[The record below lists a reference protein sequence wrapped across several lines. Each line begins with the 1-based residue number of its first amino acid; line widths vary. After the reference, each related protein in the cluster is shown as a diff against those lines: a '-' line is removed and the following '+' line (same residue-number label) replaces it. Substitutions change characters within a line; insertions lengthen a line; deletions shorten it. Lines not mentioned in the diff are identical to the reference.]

1 MIELD
6 GSTKSGSGTLLR
18 HAVSLATLLDEELHM
33 WNIRAKRD
41 KPGLRHQHRQAIL
54 ASRDICQGVVEG
66 AEVGSIEIRY
76 KPGDRIRDGY
86 YDWNIGTGGSTTML
100 AMTLL
105 PLACFAPKA
114 TTFRIIGGLF
124 QDFAPS
130 AYHMQHVLLPTLSKM
145 GVSAE
150 LTIERPGYAELG
162 GGIIRLDIKPVQG
175 KIKPLKLL
183 KPGEI
188 KEINGIALASH
199 LKQAKVSDRM
209 ATECART
216 LMQHGYQANIRAI
229 YDDTAPHEGAALA
242 IWAEAGDCLF
252 GFDQAGRKGR
262 RAEGIGKYV
271 ADNFLRDIGS
281 GATVDRYLADQ
292 LIIYAAL
299 ADGIT
304 EYIIPTLT
312 EHIESNLWLIEHIL
326 KKYGAAT
333 ELGQNHLKIKG
344 IGYSRQPQP

>member
-1 MIELD
+1 
-6 GSTKSGSGTLLR
+6 
-18 HAVSLATLLDEELHM
+18 
-33 WNIRAKRD
+33 
-41 KPGLRHQHRQAIL
+41 
-54 ASRDICQGVVEG
+54 
-66 AEVGSIEIRY
+66 
-76 KPGDRIRDGY
+76 
-86 YDWNIGTGGSTTML
+86 
-100 AMTLL
+100 
-105 PLACFAPKA
+105 
-114 TTFRIIGGLF
+114 
-124 QDFAPS
+124 
-130 AYHMQHVLLPTLSKM
+130 M

-271 ADNFLRDIGS
+271 ADNFIRDIGA
-281 GATVDRYLADQ
+281 GATVDRYSADQ

-344 IGYSRQPQP
+344 IGYSRQLQP